1 MTCKEVRK
9 KFLEYFQKL
18 NHNIYHPAPLLN
30 KNDPSLMFTN
40 SGMNQF
46 KSYFLGDVKPKFN
59 RITDSQP
66 CLRISGKHN
75 DLEEVGKDTYHH
87 TLFEMLGNWSFGDS
101 TRILKTSNVVQKNK
115 SKIDKKGSY
124 NKTDNGPY
132 FKEDAIKYSWKL
144 LTEIYK
150 IPKENLY
157 VTVFEGSK
165 EDNIEADN
173 EAAEIWEKYI
183 KKERIIFC
191 PKKDNFWDMGA
202 IGPCGPCSEIH
213 VDIRSSDEKQKIDA
227 KNLVNKDHPLV
238 IEIWNLVF
246 IQYKRTESGKLEKL
260 SQQHIDTGMGLERL
274 CMVLQNKKSTYDTDI
289 FQPLINKLLDLTKV
303 KREDFKIEALKPSS
317 LIDKNKDDNVSIV
330 DIALRVVVD
339 HIRAIVLVVSEGV
352 MPSNTGEGY
361 VVRRILRRAVR
372 YGYSYLNLK
381 EPFLYKLVS
390 MVVTQF
396 KDLLPDIEKQELYV
410 SQIIKGE
417 EQSFLKTLG
426 QGIHIMEGI
435 ISDTL
440 SNKTTDIKIK
450 KDDAPPDNLIP
461 GKIVFELYD
470 RYGFPPDLTRLIAK
484 EHSLD
489 IDEEGFNKAM
499 QKQKSQSK
507 LKVES
512 SDWVI
517 VDKNQKHKS
526 KFVGYKS
533 LVSKSKILKYQ
544 KIDKEGYRLVLDKT
558 PFYPEGGGQV
568 GDVGSI
574 TCSDIF
580 TPTSSEK
587 VSKNCQDSIKSNEI
601 SNDSIYA
608 KHIIKVV
615 DTKKENDNIVV
626 YVDKLPPNPDK
637 ELLCSVDTQHRNLS
651 CCNHTATHI
660 LHAVLKQT
668 LGKHVSQKG
677 SLVNAKIL
685 RFDFSHFNKLSVAEI
700 YDIEAKVNEKIRSN
714 IPLTELV
721 DVDKEEAIK
730 MGANALFGEKYGEKV
745 RVIVF
750 DKNFSLEL
758 CGGTHVKATGVIG
771 YLKIISETS
780 VAAGIRRIEA
790 VTAAGAERYINS
802 RLSILESLNETLKNP
817 KDPIKSLNQVLEN
830 CDDLKKQV
838 SIALKEQMKNIK
850 EDLKQQ
856 IKKYNNINVL
866 CANVSLHSTESLK
879 QLSFE
884 LLRQHE
890 PVLVIL
896 LAKIGENPHISV
908 IVSDILVKEYSVNA
922 SNIIKELAKEIKGGG
937 GGQQFFAT
945 AGGKDLKGLK
955 KAMLKAQEICSKIL

>member
-1 MTCKEVRK
+1 MTSEKVRR

-18 NHNIYHPAPLLN
+18 NHNIHPPAPLLN

-40 SGMNQF
+40 AGMNQF
-46 KSYFLGDVKPKFN
+46 KSYFLGDAESKFN
-59 RITDSQP
+59 RIADSQP

-87 TLFEMLGNWSFGDS
+87 TLFEMLGNWSFGYLDF
-101 TRILKTSNVVQKNK
+101 IDKNK
-115 SKIDKKGSY
+115 SKID
-124 NKTDNGPY
+124 NKVSLNTRGESSY
-132 FKEDAIKYSWKL
+132 FKEDAIKYSWQL
-144 LTEIYK
+144 LTDVYK

-157 VTVFEGSK
+157 VTVFEGNK
-165 EDNIEADN
+165 KDAIEADS
-173 EAAEIWEKYI
+173 ESAKIWEKYI
-183 KKERIIFC
+183 DKERIIFC
-191 PKKDNFWDMGA
+191 PKKDNFWEMGA

-213 VDIRSSDEKQKIDA
+213 VDIRSLNEKQKIDA
-227 KNLVNKDHPLV
+227 KSLVNKDHPLV

-246 IQYKRTESGKLEKL
+246 IQYKRVASGKLERL
-260 SQQHIDTGMGLERL
+260 SKQHIDTGMGLERL
-274 CMVLQNKKSTYDTDI
+274 CMILQNKKSTYDTDI
-289 FQPLINKLLDLTKV
+289 FQPLINKLLGLTNI
-303 KREDFKIEALKPSS
+303 KRSLSSKIETLKTSVFMDENNS
-317 LIDKNKDDNVSIV
+317 KIDKKLFHNEEGNVPKTE
-330 DIALRVVVD
+330 IALRVVVD

-390 MVVTQF
+390 MVVEHF

-410 SQIIKGE
+410 SKIIKGE
-417 EQSFLKTLG
+417 EESFLKTLG

-435 ISDTL
+435 IQNMKPEMLDL
-440 SNKTTDIKIK
+440 SSSIPDKKIDAKIK
-450 KDDAPPDNLIP
+450 KEAMLPKNLIS
-461 GKIVFELYD
+461 GKTVFELYD
-470 RYGFPPDLTRLIAK
+470 RYGFPLDLTKLIAK

-499 QKQKSQSK
+499 GKQKSQSK
-507 LKVES
+507 TQIES

-517 VDKNQKHKS
+517 VDKNQEYKS

-533 LVSKSKILKYQ
+533 LVSKSKIFKYQ
-544 KIDKEGYRLVLDKT
+544 KINKGRYKLVLDKT

-568 GDVGSI
+568 GDIGSI
-574 TCSDIF
+574 SCND
-580 TPTSSEK
+580 
-587 VSKNCQDSIKSNEI
+587 KS
-601 SNDSIYA
+601 
-608 KHIIKVV
+608 IIKVV

-626 YVDKLPPNPDK
+626 YVDKLPLNPDK

-677 SLVNAKIL
+677 SLVNSKIL

-700 YDIEAKVNEKIRSN
+700 YDIESKVNEKIRSN
-714 IPLTELV
+714 IPLTELL
-721 DVDKEEAIK
+721 DVDKAEAIR

-758 CGGTHVKATGVIG
+758 CGGTHVKATGEIG
-771 YLKIISETS
+771 YFKIISETS

-817 KDPIKSLNQVLEN
+817 KDPVKSLNQVLEN

-838 SIALKEQMKNIK
+838 SIASKEQMKNIK
-850 EDLKQQ
+850 KDLKQQ
-856 IKKYNNINVL
+856 IKKHNNINVL

-896 LAKIGENPHISV
+896 LAKIDENPHISV
-908 IVSDILVKEYSVNA
+908 IASDILVKEYSINA

-937 GGQQFFAT
+937 GGQPFFAT

-955 KAMLKAQEICSKIL
+955 KAMLKAQEICSKILEYK